1 MAYAIWNSKYKKWLY
16 GTDFRFWN
24 RHSPRQILDDDTP
37 KLWCDESTAIWEY
50 ERRHCG
56 REYKVVEVEVLRT
69 CEVKVK
75 GQEQEYIKSESE
87 EE

>member
-16 GTDFRFWN
+16 GTDFRFWY
-24 RHSPRQILDDDTP
+24 RHHPRQILDDDTP

-50 ERRHCG
+50 EHRQCG
-56 REYKVVEVEVLRT
+56 REYKIVEVEVLRI

-75 GQEQEYIKSESE
+75 EREHGNSTTQD
-87 EE
+87 

>member
-16 GTDFRFWN
+16 GTDFRFG
-24 RHSPRQILDDDTP
+24 HPPRQILDDDTP
-37 KLWCDESTAIWEY
+37 QLWCDEHTVIWEY
-50 ERRHCG
+50 DRRHCG